1 MSKKHM
7 VVRVNSPSTPSIVV
21 IFPAPDTDVQAMRE
35 AVDDFVNGC
44 GEAARLRATLAEVAS
59 AVDSPSVLRKA
70 IDELR
75 GQR

>member
-1 MSKKHM
+1 MSPKHT
-7 VVRVNSPSTPSIVV
+7 VVQVNNPSTPSIVV
-21 IFPAPDTDVQAMRE
+21 ILPAPGTDVPAMRE

-44 GEAARLRATLAEVAS
+44 GEAERLRATLAEVAS

-75 GQR
+75 GKR